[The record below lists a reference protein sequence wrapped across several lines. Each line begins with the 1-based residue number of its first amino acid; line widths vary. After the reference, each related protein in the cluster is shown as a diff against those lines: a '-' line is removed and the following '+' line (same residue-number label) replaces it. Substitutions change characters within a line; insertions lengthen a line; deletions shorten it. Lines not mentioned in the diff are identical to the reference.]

1 MCTHDS
7 ILVTEAR
14 EPLNHY
20 LCTFDDHST
29 LSAIEVCCNVC
40 NKHFCLHHHHHG
52 CSGID
57 QATRDKERNKWE
69 APKRQFELA
78 KAEADRPVKHLMR
91 DWWIYCQLILFL
103 FRRWLTLKSLVCFLP
118 RAPCFPPHPP
128 LLSFFPWSSIC
139 VTSSLT
145 SCFHLNFSLHDRH
158 FSVGLILKSSLGYYP
173 SFIIRMLP

>member
-1 MCTHDS
+1 MEFPGLGKRCRLVDCKQLDFLPSKCSHCELVFCKDHFMPDKHMCTHDS

-91 DWWIYCQLILFL
+91 D
-103 FRRWLTLKSLVCFLP
+103 
-118 RAPCFPPHPP
+118 
-128 LLSFFPWSSIC
+128 
-139 VTSSLT
+139 
-145 SCFHLNFSLHDRH
+145 
-158 FSVGLILKSSLGYYP
+158 
-173 SFIIRMLP
+173 